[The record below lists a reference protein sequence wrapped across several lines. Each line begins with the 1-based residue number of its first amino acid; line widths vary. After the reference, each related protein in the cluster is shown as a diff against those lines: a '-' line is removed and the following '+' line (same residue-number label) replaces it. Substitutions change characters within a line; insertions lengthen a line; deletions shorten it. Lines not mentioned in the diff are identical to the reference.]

1 MVIES
6 TLTEIA
12 IVVTAA
18 LGCGIFLERLK
29 QPAILGYILA
39 GVILGPS
46 LLGLVNEREIV
57 SLLAELGVL
66 MLLFVLGMELSVRSF
81 VKMWP
86 LAVGCVILQTVGGL
100 ALTITLGYLFQW
112 STNLIILLA
121 CVFALSSTAVAVK
134 ILEGADEL
142 KTNAGKLAIAVLIA
156 QDLAIVPMMLIIRG
170 LSEEEGINVGVILA
184 KVIFS
189 IGFLAGLVWYLSRK
203 ERLKLPFFRV
213 VINNQDLTPL
223 MGLTFCFGAAA
234 LAGLLGLSAA
244 YGAFLAGLVLGNS
257 NERNLMLEKMTP
269 IYSVLM
275 MVFFLSIGLL
285 MDLQFIGDNFMKM
298 MILMLFITV
307 GKSALNISI
316 LHMLK
321 QPWTLSFTA
330 GVVLGQ
336 LGEFSFLLAALG
348 TEVGIVDTYASKL
361 IVSLTAL
368 SLIFSPLWMTIARRI
383 HDTTLRSNASLT
395 RVCQVIFG
403 HELRLL
409 KALSQKFKRKPS
421 SLDET

>member
-1 MVIES
+1 
-6 TLTEIA
+6 
-12 IVVTAA
+12 
-18 LGCGIFLERLK
+18 
-29 QPAILGYILA
+29 
-39 GVILGPS
+39 
-46 LLGLVNEREIV
+46 
-57 SLLAELGVL
+57 
-66 MLLFVLGMELSVRSF
+66 MELSLRSF

-86 LAVGCVILQTVGGL
+86 LAVGCILLQTVGGL

-112 STNLIILLA
+112 PPNLIILLA

-134 ILEGADEL
+134 ILEGVDEL

-257 NERNLMLEKMTP
+257 NERNIMLEKMTP

-368 SLIFSPLWMTIARRI
+368 SLIFSPLWMTLARRI

-403 HELRLL
+403 HELR
-409 KALSQKFKRKPS
+409 ALRTLFQKFKRNS
-421 SLDET
+421 DET